1 MPEAIR
7 IAVIDD
13 HPIFRGG
20 LQRVFS
26 LAPDVKLVAE
36 GASAADASLIA
47 KEQRPDVMLLDVAM
61 PGGGIEAARAIVASG
76 SSVKTI
82 MLTGSNADE
91 YVATALAAGAQGYLL
106 KGANAAELLEA
117 VRTVHSGHPYV
128 TPALSSR
135 LLVLAARTQ
144 HLAGGAAVKSSD
156 LNHREQQILEFAA
169 QGLSNNDI
177 AAKLGLALPTVKNYM
192 SRIFQKMHVRN
203 RAEAI
208 GVRLRK

>member
-20 LQRVFS
+20 LQRAFS

-47 KEQRPDVMLLDVAM
+47 KEQQPDVMLLDVTM

-82 MLTGSNADE
+82 MLTGSDDDE
-91 YVATALAAGAQGYLL
+91 YVAAALAAGAQGYLL

-117 VRTVHSGHPYV
+117 VRTVHSGRPYV
-128 TPALSSR
+128 TPALSSS
-135 LLVLAARTQ
+135 LLVRAARTQ
-144 HLAGGAAVKSSD
+144 HLAGDAAIKSSRPQPSRAA
-156 LNHREQQILEFAA
+156 NPRVCGPRTEQQRNCRQAR
-169 QGLSNNDI
+169 
-177 AAKLGLALPTVKNYM
+177 
-192 SRIFQKMHVRN
+192 SRCAHDQELHVAHFSEN
-203 RAEAI
+203 AGA
-208 GVRLRK
+208 

>member
-1 MPEAIR
+1 M
-7 IAVIDD
+7 
-13 HPIFRGG
+13 
-20 LQRVFS
+20 
-26 LAPDVKLVAE
+26 
-36 GASAADASLIA
+36 IA
-47 KEQRPDVMLLDVAM
+47 KELRPDVTSPDVTI
-61 PGGGIEAARAIVASG
+61 PGGGIEAATTIVASG
-76 SSVKTI
+76 SSVKII
-82 MLTGSNADE
+82 MLTGSDDDE
-91 YVATALAAGAQGYLL
+91 CVAAALAAGAQGYLL

-117 VRTVHSGHPYV
+117 IRVVHSGHPYV

-192 SRIFQKMHVRN
+192 SRIFLKMHVRG
-203 RAEAI
+203 I
-208 GVRLRK
+208 